1 MTSEQSKRP
10 LARLVPGGARAARG
24 KLRRRLS
31 AAVRLIAALTL
42 VGGLYS
48 AYAPGVG
55 RAEET
60 PTLSA
65 AAARGK
71 AIYEQSCITCHG
83 RNAQGAQDRGPSLI
97 GVGSA
102 AVEFQVNTGRMPLAR
117 QEAQAQRKQPQFT
130 EQQAADLGAYIQ
142 ELGGGPQLPDAS
154 SLDTDVKKATA
165 DSKTLAHGGELY
177 RVNCSSC
184 HAFSTGGGALSSGK
198 FAPSLQHSSNRDIY
212 AAMLTG
218 PQNMPV
224 FGNNQ
229 LSPDD
234 KAAIIAYIQNLNQ
247 NKATDPGGWSL
258 GRYGPVPEGL
268 VIFLVGIAALVFA
281 TLWIAG
287 KS

>member
-1 MTSEQSKRP
+1 MTSDESKRP
-10 LARLVPGGARAARG
+10 LSRLVPGGKRAARS

-31 AAVRLIAALTL
+31 AAVRLVAALTL

-65 AAARGK
+65 AAERGK

-83 RNAQGAQDRGPSLI
+83 RNAQGVEDRGPSLI

-117 QEAQAQRKQPQFT
+117 QEAQAERKQPQLT

-142 ELGGGPQLPDAS
+142 ELGGGPQLPSAE
-154 SLDTDVKKATA
+154 SLDEQVRKATE

-198 FAPSLQHSSNRDIY
+198 FAPSLQHSTNRDIY

-234 KAAIIAYIQNLNQ
+234 KAAIIAYIQDLNK
-247 NKATDPGGWSL
+247 NEATDPGGWSI
-258 GRYGPVPEGL
+258 GRYGPVPEGI
-268 VIFLVGIAALVFA
+268 VVFLVGIALLVFA

>member
-31 AAVRLIAALTL
+31 AAVRLVAALAVL
-42 VGGLYS
+42 GGLHS
-48 AYAPGVG
+48 AYSPGVG

-60 PTLSA
+60 VKLSDA
-65 AAARGK
+65 AANGK
-71 AIYEQSCITCHG
+71 AIYEVSCITCHG
-83 RNAQGAQDRGPSLI
+83 RNAQGVENRGPSLI

-117 QEAQAQRKQPQFT
+117 QEAQAERKQPQLT
-130 EQQAADLGAYIQ
+130 EDEAADLGAYIQ
-142 ELGGGPQLPDAS
+142 ELGGGPQLPSAE
-154 SLDTDVKKATA
+154 SLDEEIKKAA
-165 DSKTLAHGGELY
+165 GNSKILAHGGELY

-184 HAFSTGGGALSSGK
+184 HAFSAGGGALSSGK
-198 FAPSLQHSSNRDIY
+198 FAPSLKHSTNRDIY

-234 KAAIIAYIQNLNQ
+234 KAAIIAYIQDLNK
-247 NKATDPGGWSL
+247 NEAADPGGWAI

-268 VIFLVGIAALVFA
+268 VIFLIGIAALVFA

>member
-10 LARLVPGGARAARG
+10 LARLVPGGARAARS

-31 AAVRLIAALTL
+31 AAVRLVAALTL

-60 PTLSA
+60 PVLSA
-65 AAARGK
+65 QAQHGK
-71 AIYEQSCITCHG
+71 ELYEYSCITCHG
-83 RNAQGAQDRGPSLI
+83 TNAQGVQDRGPSLI

-117 QEAQAQRKQPQFT
+117 QEAQAQRKQPQLS
-130 EQQAADLGAYIQ
+130 EQDAADIGAYIQ
-142 ELGGGPQLPDAS
+142 ELGGGPQLPSAS
-154 SLDTDVKKATA
+154 SLDADVKKAQT
-165 DSKTLAHGGELY
+165 DPKTLAHGGELY

-184 HAFSTGGGALSSGK
+184 HGFSTGGGALSSGK
-198 FAPSLQHSSNRDIY
+198 FAPTLQHSTNRDMY
-212 AAMLTG
+212 GAMLTG

-234 KAAIIAYIQNLNQ
+234 KAAIIAYVQNLNKNSQ
-247 NKATDPGGWSL
+247 SDPGGWNI

-268 VIFLVGIAALVFA
+268 VIFLIGIAALVFA